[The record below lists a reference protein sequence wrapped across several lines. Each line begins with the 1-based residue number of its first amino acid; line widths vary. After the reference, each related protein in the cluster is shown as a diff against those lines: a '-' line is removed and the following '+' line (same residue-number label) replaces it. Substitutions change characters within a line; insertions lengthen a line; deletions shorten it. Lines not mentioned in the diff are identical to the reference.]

1 MTDQTQNPFDLGAG
15 DEPTDDEKLWSLL
28 SYLTLGLIG
37 LIMLLTDKCKQSQ
50 FIRHHAIT
58 SLGLAAATV
67 VYEILAVI
75 LYLILLAILPFLACI
90 TWLLFVVPVVP
101 FVIYGIKAYQGKDVE
116 VPYLSE
122 FMRKQGW
129 L

>member
-15 DEPTDDEKLWSLL
+15 GAPTDDEKLWSLL
-28 SYLTLGLIG
+28 SYLTGGLIG
-37 LIMLLTDKCKQSQ
+37 LIMLLTDKGKQSQ

-58 SLGLAAATV
+58 SLGLAVAWVALGILLS
-67 VYEILAVI
+67 ILA
-75 LYLILLAILPFLACI
+75 LIPVVGCLFSI
-90 TWLLFVVPVVP
+90 LFVVPIGVN
-101 FVIYGIKAYQGKDVE
+101 IYYGIQAYKGEMVE

>member
-1 MTDQTQNPFDLGAG
+1 M
-15 DEPTDDEKLWSLL
+15 
-28 SYLTLGLIG
+28 SYLTGGLIG
-37 LIMLLTDKCKQSQ
+37 LIMLLTDKGKQSQ

-58 SLGLAAATV
+58 SLGIAGLWFAVLILNLIVGAISYV
-67 VYEILAVI
+67 VGCVFSI
-75 LYLILLAILPFLACI
+75 LYLVPLAADIY
-90 TWLLFVVPVVP
+90 
-101 FVIYGIKAYQGKDVE
+101 YGIKAYQGEMVE

>member
-15 DEPTDDEKLWSLL
+15 GAPTDDEKLWSLL
-28 SYLTLGLIG
+28 SYLTGGLIG
-37 LIMLLTDKCKQSQ
+37 LIMLLTDKGKQSQ
-50 FIRHHAIT
+50 FIRHNAIT
-58 SLGLAAATV
+58 SLGLVVTWIAAWIV
-67 VYEILAVI
+67 V
-75 LYLILLAILPFLACI
+75 AILSIIPGVACI
-90 TWLLFVVPVVP
+90 AWIILFVPAA
-101 FVIYGIKAYQGKDVE
+101 FYIYYGIQAYQGKDVE